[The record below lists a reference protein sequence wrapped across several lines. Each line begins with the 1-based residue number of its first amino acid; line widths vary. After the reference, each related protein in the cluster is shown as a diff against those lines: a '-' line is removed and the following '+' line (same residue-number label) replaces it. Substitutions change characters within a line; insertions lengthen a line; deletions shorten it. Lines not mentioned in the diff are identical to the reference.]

1 METKP
6 RRMVGIGARRYVRRG
21 ARAAAL
27 GLLALAPLACMRPM
41 GLIYSDVTM
50 PFDLNLNAT
59 PIGSKTASMDVNM
72 VKYPVNESLQIDW
85 ASNAYGDIMTK
96 YKIQKGYFA
105 DKRSLSILLGIFG
118 QETVIVSGD

>member
-1 METKP
+1 
-6 RRMVGIGARRYVRRG
+6 MVGIGARRYVRRG